1 MNQWLKDDDN
11 GNARAQA
18 RWSKRFIFKTCASLT
33 KCTTQ
38 INNTQVDN
46 AKDIDIVMP
55 ICNLLEYSEY
65 YGKTTAGLYQDAR
78 DEPNANKVSSASC
91 EFKNG

>member
-1 MNQWLKDDDN
+1 
-11 GNARAQA
+11 
-18 RWSKRFIFKTCASLT
+18 
-33 KCTTQ
+33 
-38 INNTQVDN
+38 
-46 AKDIDIVMP
+46 MP

-65 YGKTTAGLYQDAR
+65 YGKTTAGLSQYAR

>member
-1 MNQWLKDDDN
+1 MTKDDDN
-11 GNARAQA
+11 GNAQVQA
-18 RWSKRFIFKTCASLT
+18 RWSKRFIFKTCAALT

-38 INNTQVDN
+38 INNTQIDN

-65 YGKTTAGLYQDAR
+65 YEKTTASLYQYAN
-78 DEPNANKVSSASC
+78 EPNANKVSSASC
-91 EFKNG
+91 EFKNR